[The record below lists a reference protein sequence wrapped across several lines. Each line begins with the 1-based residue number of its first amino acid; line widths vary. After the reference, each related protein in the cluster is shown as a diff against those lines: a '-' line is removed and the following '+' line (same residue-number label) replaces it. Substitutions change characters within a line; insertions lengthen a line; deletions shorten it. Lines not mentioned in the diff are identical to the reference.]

1 MTQDFSYCM
10 QYGWMMPIF
19 FFAFVLI
26 IMLIGFA
33 MFRSGR
39 RFFFRSPN
47 GWGNW
52 NDSNFNEFSNSTF
65 EKPEDVLKIRL
76 SKGEIT
82 MEEYDALLNKIR
94 NSK

>member
-1 MTQDFSYCM
+1 
-10 QYGWMMPIF
+10 
-19 FFAFVLI
+19 
-26 IMLIGFA
+26 

-39 RFFFRSPN
+39 GFIFRSPN
-47 GWGNW
+47 GWCNW
-52 NDSNFNEFSNSTF
+52 NNNDFNEFRNSTF

-82 MEEYDALLNKIR
+82 MEEYDALLHKIR